1 MATTKEI
8 EEAGKIIARLDLIF
22 GKGSGSKMYWM
33 FQARK
38 SFGLKMPVWTFSEVL
53 DAIPENIDKDR
64 QRRFYMSL
72 MKQKWEQF
80 KIEQDK
86 KHIGETYEKL
96 RAL

>member
-1 MATTKEI
+1 MATQNEI
-8 EEAGKIIARLDLIF
+8 DEAHKVIARLDQIF
-22 GKGSGSKMYWM
+22 GKGSGHKMYWM

-38 SFGLKMPVWTFSEVL
+38 SFGVRIPVWAFSEVL
-53 DAIPENIDKDR
+53 NAIPENIDKDR
-64 QRRFYMSL
+64 QRRFYMSA
-72 MKQKWEQF
+72 MNERWKRF

>member
-1 MATTKEI
+1 MATTREI
-8 EEAGKIIARLDLIF
+8 EEAQKVISRLDQIF

-38 SFGLKMPVWTFSEVL
+38 SFGLKMPVWSFSEVL
-53 DAIPENIDKDR
+53 DAIPEHFDKDR